1 MDAARQADGANRDA
15 EFRALFR
22 AQCAYVLDSL
32 RRLGVAPADLDD
44 MAQEV
49 FLVAFRHH
57 PQYDRARP
65 IRPWLFAF
73 AAGVAANYRRL
84 ARHHREAAPVDDVA
98 ADGAPLADEGLDAA
112 RDRELVLAALDALD
126 PDRRAVLILADIDGV
141 PAPEIAAALKVPLNT
156 AYSRLRLARED
167 FTAAARRLLARR
179 GRR

>member
-1 MDAARQADGANRDA
+1 MDAPLSPAAVDRDA

-22 AQCAYVLDSL
+22 AQCGYVIDSL
-32 RRLGVAPADLDD
+32 RRLGVAPADVDD

-57 PQYDRARP
+57 AQYDRARP

-73 AAGVAANYRRL
+73 AAGIASNYRRL
-84 ARHHREAAPVDDVA
+84 ARHRREAAPADDVA
-98 ADGAPLADEGLDAA
+98 ADSAPSADEGIDAA
-112 RDRELVLAALDALD
+112 RDRELVIEALGLLG
-126 PDRRAVLILADIDGV
+126 PDRSAVLILADIDGV
-141 PAPEIAAALKVPLNT
+141 PVPEIAAALKVPLNT
-156 AYSRLRLARED
+156 AYSRLRLAREE

>member
-1 MDAARQADGANRDA
+1 MDTAQPPAVADRDA

-22 AQCAYVLDSL
+22 AQCGYVLDSL

-57 PQYDRARP
+57 AQYDRARP

-73 AAGVAANYRRL
+73 AANIAANYRRL
-84 ARHHREAAPVDDVA
+84 ARHHREAAPADDVA
-98 ADGAPLADEGLDAA
+98 ADGAPSADERLDAA
-112 RDRELVLAALDALD
+112 RDRELVIEALGSLD
-126 PDRRAVLILADIDGV
+126 PERSAVLILADIDGV
-141 PAPEIAAALKVPLNT
+141 PVSEIAAALKVPLNT

>member
-1 MDAARQADGANRDA
+1 MLFAVPSEAAAVDV
-15 EFRALFR
+15 EFRGLFR
-22 AQCAYVLDSL
+22 AHCGYVLDSL
-32 RRLGVAPADLDD
+32 RRLGVAGADLDD

-49 FLVAFRHH
+49 FLVAFRQHH
-57 PQYDRARP
+57 LYDRARP
-65 IRPWLFAF
+65 LRPWLFAL

-84 ARHHREAAPVDDVA
+84 ARHHREAPSATEPLDDRAPR
-98 ADGAPLADEGLDAA
+98 ADEGIDAA
-112 RDRELVLAALDALD
+112 RDRALVVDALQALD

-141 PAPEIAAALKVPLNT
+141 TVPDIAAALQVPLNT

>member
-1 MDAARQADGANRDA
+1 MDTAQPPAVADQDA

-22 AQCAYVLDSL
+22 AHCGYVLDSL
-32 RRLGVAPADLDD
+32 RRLGVASADVDD

-57 PQYDRARP
+57 AHYDRARP

-73 AAGVAANYRRL
+73 AAGVASNYRRL
-84 ARHHREAAPVDDVA
+84 ARHRHESAPADDVVVDGSPA
-98 ADGAPLADEGLDAA
+98 ADESLDAA
-112 RDRELVLAALDALD
+112 RDRELVIEALGSLG
-126 PDRRAVLILADIDGV
+126 PDRSAVLILADIDGV
-141 PAPEIAAALKVPLNT
+141 PVPEIAAALAIPLNT
-156 AYSRLRLARED
+156 AYSRLRLAREE